1 MDTAKRISQL
11 LEERGWTKYK
21 LAIEAGLSQSTIAN
35 LFRRNNTPTLSSLE
49 AILLEAFGIT
59 VIQFLSEGE
68 DVPGLSEEQK
78 ELFVRWSTLTKEQ
91 RIALLELM
99 KTM

>member
-35 LFRRNNTPTLSSLE
+35 LFRRNNTPTLSTLE
-49 AILLEAFGIT
+49 AICKAFGIT

-68 DVPGLSEEQK
+68 DVPGLSGEQK

-91 RIALLELM
+91 RSALLELM

>member
-35 LFRRNNTPTLSSLE
+35 LFRRNNTPILSTLE
-49 AILLEAFGIT
+49 AICKAFGIT

-91 RIALLELM
+91 RSALLELM

>member
-35 LFRRNNTPTLSSLE
+35 LFRRNNTPTLSTLE
-49 AILLEAFGIT
+49 AICKAFGIT

-68 DVPGLSEEQK
+68 DVSGLSEEQK

-91 RIALLELM
+91 RSALLELM